1 MCGKHAKELGF
12 INNLW
17 RWQRNADS
25 LEAINRRETGTPSS
39 FFVFRDCIVCY
50 FSLKLSLC
58 YGVSFVRQE
67 WSLFSWKKK
76 KRKESYHVERIHQ
89 EMCAVLIM
97 AHLRGILYWLYGE
110 RSHYIS
116 PRGCR
121 VWALRIILHQIA
133 PLQTHHLWERVSLRV
148 LTEIM
153 GLMCQSGWRAGNGSF
168 HFSCPDCEVLCG
180 ARRLRPPVRVKA
192 PSWDLA
198 VVLEGIVDTPLE
210 SLRL

>member
-97 AHLRGILYWLYGE
+97 AHLRGILYWLYGG

-133 PLQTHHLWERVSLRV
+133 PLQKSEPASPHWDHGTHVSIWLKSRKRV
-148 LTEIM
+148 LPF
-153 GLMCQSGWRAGNGSF
+153 LMS
-168 HFSCPDCEVLCG
+168 
-180 ARRLRPPVRVKA
+180 RLW
-192 PSWDLA
+192 S
-198 VVLEGIVDTPLE
+198 PLW
-210 SLRL
+210 S